1 MAAQRITSVVW
12 SGFLGA
18 CLLEGLVFAVVDP
31 LALHWLGEPLAW
43 SRQGVY
49 SLAFFAFWA
58 VAALVGGLALLV
70 GQPGG
75 LATIDRVED

>member
-1 MAAQRITSVVW
+1 MAVQRTISVLW

-31 LALHWLGEPLAW
+31 SSLHWLGQPLEL

-49 SLAFFAFWA
+49 SMAFFAFWS
-58 VAALVGGLALLV
+58 VAAMISSLALLV
-70 GQPGG
+70 AQPVGG
-75 LATIDRVED
+75 ATTDRAED

>member
-1 MAAQRITSVVW
+1 MAVQRITSVVW

-31 LALHWLGEPLAW
+31 LALHWLGEPLTL

-58 VAALVGGLALLV
+58 VAALVGSLALLV
-70 GQPGG
+70 GQSGG
-75 LATIDRVED
+75 LATIDRAED

>member
-31 LALHWLGEPLAW
+31 LALHWLGQPLAL

-49 SLAFFAFWA
+49 SLAFFAFWV
-58 VAALVGGLALLV
+58 VAARVSSLALLV
-70 GQPGG
+70 GQPGRC
-75 LATIDRVED
+75 ATIDRAED